1 MSRKEVQGRRFL
13 PCCLNLSML
22 VGVVATKLRNQL
34 GLSHFLPHILVG
46 SFSDPLVNNS
56 VQFLLF
62 YSVFLVSFPV
72 VLQLVYF
79 PVMVFGVQ
87 SFTATF

>member
-22 VGVVATKLRNQL
+22 VGVVATKIRNQL
-34 GLSHFLPHILVG
+34 GLSRFLPHILVG
-46 SFSDPLVNNS
+46 IFSDPLVNS
-56 VQFLLF
+56 SAQFLLF
-62 YSVFLVSFPV
+62 NSGFLVSFPAAV
-72 VLQLVYF
+72 QLVYF

-87 SFTATF
+87 SFTATS